1 MNTVQIPQRR
11 RGTNRLNAVAL
22 TALLTLRE
30 ALTAENY
37 EICQQVIDIA
47 LEFGATQAD
56 VFTLLE
62 DIRRNPVVYTAKAA

>member
-11 RGTNRLNAVAL
+11 RGGARLNAVAL

-30 ALTAENY
+30 ALRNENY
-37 EICQQVIDIA
+37 EICQGVIDIA

-56 VFTLLE
+56 VFALLE
-62 DIRRNPVVYTAKAA
+62 DVRRNPVAYAAKAA